1 MDLNIQEILIV
12 LTIFQ
17 LLVFSILL
25 FTLTKGNRISNCF
38 LGLFFFTLAFNIFN
52 SLVFRLFDFFIN
64 NCIYLF
70 YVGSSAALLYAPLF
84 YFYILS
90 QAPHKIGSSRIP
102 ILHLVPFALLTIY
115 IVANFSRLPAQA
127 KKEILLSGGLFSAV
141 QYNVLVAVVHIQ
153 VFVYFILT
161 MKKIKSYKLKYQVSS
176 KTKHLCIKYILSGI
190 TCLWVIDL
198 FRYISKLYI
207 TQIKVPVEISLYIG
221 FIVFCFLFIQKIF
234 SQPFMFHISENP
246 TENKKQS
253 LSDRIRKQYYQKL
266 LACMNNEQPFL
277 DPEINLSSLGQK
289 ISIPPRSLSEVIN
302 TMERKNFY
310 DFINYYRIK
319 ESEKLLTTSS
329 GREKT
334 ILEVLYE
341 VGFNTKSAFNIAFKK
356 HTGMTP
362 TEYKRRNEFIN
373 PVKEKPL
380 NCTQSCITG

>member
-1 MDLNIQEILIV
+1 MNLNIQEILIV

-17 LLVFSILL
+17 LLVFSILF
-25 FTLTKGNRISNCF
+25 FTLTKGIRTSNYF
-38 LGLFFFTLAFNIFN
+38 LGLFFFALAFNIFN
-52 SLVFRLFDFFIN
+52 SLVYKLFDFFIN
-64 NCIYLF
+64 HCIHLF
-70 YVGSSAALLYAPLF
+70 YVGSSAALLYSPLF
-84 YFYILS
+84 YFFILS
-90 QAPHKIGSSRIP
+90 QVPGRIRSFRLLP
-102 ILHLVPFALLTIY
+102 LHLVPFLLLTMY
-115 IVANFSRLPAQA
+115 IFTAFSVLPAQA

-141 QYNVLVAVVHIQ
+141 QYNVLVAFVHIQ
-153 VFVYFILT
+153 VFVYFLLT
-161 MKKIKSYKLKYQVSS
+161 IKEIKSFKLKYQPSL
-176 KTKHLCIKYILSGI
+176 KIKYLWIRYILFGI
-190 TCLWVIDL
+190 TCLWLIDL
-198 FRYISKLYI
+198 FRYISELYI
-207 TQIKVPVEISLYIG
+207 NQIKAPVEIFLYLG

-234 SQPFMFHISENP
+234 SQPFIFNVCENF

-266 LACMNNEQPFL
+266 LTYMNNEQPFL

-319 ESEKLLTTSS
+319 ESEKLLLTSS

-356 HTGMTP
+356 QTGMTP
-362 TEYKRRNEFIN
+362 TEYKRRNEFISLL
-373 PVKEKPL
+373 KR
-380 NCTQSCITG
+380 SS